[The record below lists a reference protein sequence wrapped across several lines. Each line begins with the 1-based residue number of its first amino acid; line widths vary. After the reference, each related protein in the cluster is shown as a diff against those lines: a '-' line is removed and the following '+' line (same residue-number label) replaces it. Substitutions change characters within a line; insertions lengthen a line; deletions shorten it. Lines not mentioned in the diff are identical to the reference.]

1 MRLYFDVNTI
11 IELVEGPGAS
21 LDRFAGLLAGGGQ
34 TGAVVVTS
42 ELSLAELLV
51 KPLRD
56 QDLHLIIGYNN
67 LLAGGTAGQ
76 IEAHPVSRDILG
88 WAARVRNK
96 KPSTKLPDA
105 IHIATAEHAACDGII
120 TADRRWRDATAIQL
134 TDPADFDFATFI
146 EKRR

>member
-21 LDRFAGLLAGGGQ
+21 LDRFAGLLAGGRQ

-42 ELSLAELLV
+42 ELALAELLV

-56 QDLHLIIGYNN
+56 QDLQLVIGYNN
-67 LLAGGTAGQ
+67 LLAGGTTGQ

-88 WAARVRNK
+88 RAVRVRNK

-105 IHIATAEHAACDGII
+105 IHIATAEHAACDAII